1 MSLFIES
8 IKIFNGRIYNLRRH
22 ESRMQRSRV
31 ELISSDVSPIK
42 LRKHIYVPTD
52 LRQGLVKCRIVYDE
66 DIQAITYTPHTPK
79 VIRSLKLVYDNSI
92 NYHCK
97 YHDRDHINELYVQKG
112 ECDDIIIAKDG
123 MLTDSSYSNIALLQN
138 GKWYT
143 PTTCLLKG
151 TRREQ
156 LIDQGRLVEREISVD
171 DIGKYESVCLINAMM
186 GLGQLRIN
194 SSQIV

>member
-22 ESRMQRSRV
+22 ESRM
-31 ELISSDVSPIK
+31 
-42 LRKHIYVPTD
+42 H
-52 LRQGLVKCRIVYDE
+52 
-66 DIQAITYTPHTPK
+66 
-79 VIRSLKLVYDNSI
+79 
-92 NYHCK
+92 
-97 YHDRDHINELYVQKG
+97 HINELYVQKG